1 MKGWRT
7 FEVNGDR
14 DSQVPEKLKNVT
26 DFLLSQGGQLAQD
39 SEDDSTMAEERRGIE
54 GGKVSEEEGKSK
66 RGCQGG
72 MDGGSYSSRTA
83 EAWTRR
89 AGLTISPNLMEFTRS
104 KVLSAS
110 AFSWSFTNMLWTQ
123 RGGKETGRTGHE
135 DRDTYF
141 TSLVWIPPCFLS
153 KDGGSPGE
161 REQGRILR
169 APALEGVWLSYS
181 KEDKVFVHGSMC
193 VLGWFLDQPGPI
205 PLSSWVPEGG
215 GLLVCVCRQRKGKEK
230 RRQRE
235 KRE

>member
-54 GGKVSEEEGKSK
+54 GKVSEEEGKSK

-104 KVLSAS
+104 KVLPAS

-193 VLGWFLDQPGPI
+193 VLGWFLDQPGLFLC
-205 PLSSWVPEGG
+205 PLGFQRGFTWR
-215 GLLVCVCRQRKGKEK
+215 CVDSERKREEETE
-230 RRQRE
+230 RE
-235 KRE
+235 KGE